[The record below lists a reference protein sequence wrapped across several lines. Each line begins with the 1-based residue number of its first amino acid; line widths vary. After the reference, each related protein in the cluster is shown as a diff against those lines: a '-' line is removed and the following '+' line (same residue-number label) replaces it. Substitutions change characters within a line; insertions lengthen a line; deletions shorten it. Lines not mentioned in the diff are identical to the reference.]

1 MFCKRK
7 GLSRRVIDEDK
18 SASVN
23 HRAYVDDG
31 NDYDGKTLSG
41 TNDMGSDQL
50 GRKGFWMFQK
60 NMTVA
65 VAAILALGAPLMAGA
80 SAAAPVSATKAEAA
94 NGKDTKPNRSTA
106 EEISGTALLNKQQ
119 QEKSA
124 QENAAYQARVAA
136 AEQSEASS
144 QAEYQARTRAYEAEK
159 ERVAAEA
166 AQKRLQWEADV
177 RACEAGQKERCA
189 QPIDSSTAE

>member
-1 MFCKRK
+1 MFYKRK

-65 VAAILALGAPLMAGA
+65 VAAMLALGAPLAAA

-94 NGKDTKPNRSTA
+94 SAKDAKPNRSTA
-106 EEISGTALLNKQQ
+106 EEMSGTALLNKQQ

-144 QAEYQARTRAYEAEK
+144 QAEYQARTQAYEAEK

>member
-1 MFCKRK
+1 MFCERK
-7 GLSRRVIDEDK
+7 SLSHDKIDEDK

-23 HRAYVDDG
+23 HRSWRDCW
-31 NDYDGKTLSG
+31 NDYDGKALSG
-41 TNDMGSDQL
+41 ANDRRSDQL

-65 VAAILALGAPLMAGA
+65 VAAMLALGAPFMTVA

-94 NGKDTKPNRSTA
+94 KPNRSTA

-144 QAEYQARTRAYEAEK
+144 QAEYQARTQAYEAEK
-159 ERVAAEA
+159 ERIAAEA

-189 QPIDSSTAE
+189 QPIASSTSE